1 MDVAK
6 ISQVLSNPSWDLI
19 VLFVFI
25 AVGFFYGI
33 SAGKS
38 RMVAFLISL
47 YITGFIFENF
57 SYLDKFFKTE
67 SLSVIFFY
75 RVASFLVLLFLI
87 NFLMSKV
94 MRLNAEGGREKWW
107 QVLLISFLST
117 GLLFSYLFHL
127 FPAKDLFT
135 FSPIVQN
142 IFASDKIFFWWLT
155 LPLVALF
162 IVRR

>member
-1 MDVAK
+1 MNVEA
-6 ISQVLSNPSWDLI
+6 ISNILSNPSWDLI

-38 RMVAFLISL
+38 RMAALLISL
-47 YITGFIFENF
+47 YISGFIFENF

-75 RVASFLVLLFLI
+75 RVVAFLVLLFLI
-87 NFLMSKV
+87 NFLISKV
-94 MRLNAEGGREKWW
+94 MRLSAGVGEKKWW

-135 FSPIVQN
+135 FSPMVQN
-142 IFASDKIFFWWLT
+142 IFASDRIFFWWLT

-162 IVRR
+162 IIRK